1 MANYARHWRKAAA
14 AIAPGDN
21 RNANSLVALKA
32 TTGELVWAYQIV
44 RHDLWDYDLVSQSL
58 VADIEV
64 DGVSTPIVAQAT

>member
-1 MANYARHWRKAAA
+1 
-14 AIAPGDN
+14 
-21 RNANSLVALKA
+21 
-32 TTGELVWAYQIV
+32 LVWAYQIV